1 MRIPP
6 ILASFEERI
15 SLAARC
21 TDSDGI
27 PKVLGAGLVS
37 QDEHGRRIQT
47 MHNGLKVLADGYHG
61 SWMTELIRRCRGHH
75 EPQEERVFHEVV
87 RRLPADAKMIE
98 LGGYWT
104 YYTNWFLMDQ
114 PRRSGVVIEP
124 CPSNLEVGKV
134 NARLNRLNPT
144 FRHGFAGRHFVPDA
158 RFRSDDG
165 VEMSLPCYSVP
176 QLVADMGW
184 KHLDLL
190 HCDIQ
195 GSEFEILE
203 SCAPLLKAGII
214 NWIFISTHA
223 HHISGDPLT
232 HERCLDIV
240 KECGGVIEVE
250 HDVYESFSGDGLIVA
265 RFKPAPETWKPI
277 RITYNRHSQSVFR
290 SLSYDF
296 AEPYKS
302 NSLASPRKFVQRVLH
317 KLRRMFYGTFF
328 N

>member
-104 YYTNWFLMDQ
+104 YYTNWFLMD
-114 PRRSGVVIEP
+114 P